1 MKQAKAKQE
10 PPRAKKT
17 GKERAIRHASRVAKP
32 RPPSARE
39 GRPLYRDDLDDDRSW
54 MDW

>member
-32 RPPSARE
+32 QPPSARE
-39 GRPLYRDDLDDDRSW
+39 GRPLYRDDLEDERGW